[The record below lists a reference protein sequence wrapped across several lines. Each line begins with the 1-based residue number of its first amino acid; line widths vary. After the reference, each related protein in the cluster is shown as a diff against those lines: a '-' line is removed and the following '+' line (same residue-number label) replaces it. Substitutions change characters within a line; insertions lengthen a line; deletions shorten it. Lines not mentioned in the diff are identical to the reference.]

1 MFPPGVVGFED
12 EGRAASSEMKKD
24 VIIIGGGAAG
34 LFCAIEAGKRGR
46 QVLVLEHAG
55 QVGKKIAISG
65 GGRCNFTNLNT
76 SAANYISANP
86 HFAKS
91 ALARYTPADFLS
103 LVEKYRI
110 PYHEKKLGQLFCDG
124 SARQIINLLLAEC
137 REAGVEIR
145 CSCRVRRVERH
156 DGFQVDTDQGS
167 FHAASLVIATGGLS
181 IPPLGATD
189 FGYRIARQF
198 KLQIAETKPALVPL
212 ALPSETQ
219 KRLADLSGVSLDA
232 VASCRGAEF
241 RENILIT
248 HRGLSGP
255 AILQISS
262 YWQPGDAVNLD
273 LLPQS
278 DAREIFQTHRHSETE
293 LTNLLAQWW
302 PRRFAQA
309 WCKLYAPSRPL
320 KQYSETELEVLAR
333 QLHQWQITPAGT
345 EGYKK
350 AEVTAG
356 GVSTDELSSR
366 TMEARRVPGLY
377 FIGEV
382 VDVTGHLGGYNFQW
396 AWASGY
402 AAGQYV

>member
-1 MFPPGVVGFED
+1 MD
-12 EGRAASSEMKKD
+12 KD

-46 QVLVLEHAG
+46 KVLVLEHAG
-55 QVGKKIAISG
+55 QVGKKIVISG
-65 GGRCNFTNLNT
+65 GGRCNFTNLWT

-91 ALARYTPADFLS
+91 ALARYTPADFIA
-103 LVEKYRI
+103 LVEKHKI
-110 PYHEKKLGQLFCDG
+110 AYHEKKQGQLFCDG
-124 SARQIINLLLAEC
+124 SSRQIINLLLAEC

-145 CSCRVRRVERH
+145 LGCRVRKVERR
-156 DGFQVDTDQGS
+156 GEFQIDTEQGS
-167 FHAASLVIATGGLS
+167 FRAAALVIATGGLS

-189 FGYRIARQF
+189 FGYHIARQF
-198 KLQIAETKPALVPL
+198 DLGIQATKPALVPL
-212 ALPSETQ
+212 TLPARTQ
-219 KRLADLSGVSLDA
+219 QQLADLSGISLDA
-232 VASCRGAEF
+232 IASCGEAEF
-241 RENILIT
+241 RENILVT

-262 YWQPGDAVNLD
+262 YWQPGDAINLN
-273 LLPQS
+273 LLPEMEAQEIL
-278 DAREIFQTHRHSETE
+278 REHRHSEID
-293 LTNLLAQWW
+293 LANLLGQFLS
-302 PRRFAQA
+302 RRFAQA
-309 WCKLYAPSRPL
+309 WCRLHAPSKPL
-320 KQYSETELEVLAR
+320 RQHTEAELEAVAR
-333 QLHQWQITPAGT
+333 KLQHWQITPAGT

-350 AEVTAG
+350 AEVTVG
-356 GVSTDELSSR
+356 GVATDELSSR

-402 AAGQYV
+402 AAGQHV